1 MARVALTTNALT
13 PNAGVV
19 DFTGPALATG
29 AGNGLQ
35 IAAPAASN
43 VNIWLRVA
51 NASGSTANF
60 KVLAGAQPYAISS
73 GQGNVTATIATATTQ
88 WVGPFDTS
96 RVGQADGSLIM
107 ECDQIVTVTAF
118 SLDGRRV

>member
-1 MARVALTTNALT
+1 MARVALTANALT
-13 PNAGVV
+13 PNAGVL
-19 DFTGPALATG
+19 DFTGTALATG

-35 IAAPAASN
+35 IAAIGTSN
-43 VNIWLRVA
+43 VNIFLRVA

-60 KVLAGAQPYAISS
+60 KVLAGSQPSAQSS
-73 GQGNVTATIATATTQ
+73 GLGNVTATIATATTQ
-88 WVGPFDTS
+88 WVGPFDSS
-96 RVGQADGSLIM
+96 RVQQPDGSLIM